1 MFREWTDLKVGWRR
15 TATLAFAGLALAIAA
30 ACGETDVT
38 NTSVAVGQAATV
50 EAPEMAGYEPVRIS
64 NCGHEVT
71 YTAPPKRAITLNQ
84 HATEVM
90 LALGLQDSMIGTAY
104 IDDEILP
111 EYREVYSQ
119 IEVLAEQYP
128 SREVLLGADPDFLFG
143 GFASAFTR
151 PENSPPRDELLRLGI
166 HSYLSTASCS
176 TREGPLTLDQVYVDF
191 LNVGRIFGVEDRAA
205 ALVERWEAEL
215 ADVKSRI
222 GSGVASPKVF
232 LYDSG
237 DDAPFTAGCCGVANL
252 VIEEASGANI
262 FGDLPGNYKTVN
274 WEEVV
279 ERDPDVVVL
288 IEADW
293 STSADKEEILLES
306 ESLASIS
313 AIENERFVVVPFSS
327 TVPGPRV
334 PELIKT
340 LVTAFYP

>member
-1 MFREWTDLKVGWRR
+1 MFREWRGLKAARR
-15 TATLAFAGLALAIAA
+15 RVATLAFAGLVLAVAA
-30 ACGETDVT
+30 ACGKTDVT
-38 NTSVAVGQAATV
+38 TTSAVVGQAATV
-50 EAPEMAGYEPVRIS
+50 EAPAMASYEPVRIS

-71 YTAPPKRAITLNQ
+71 YTAPPKRAVTLNQ

-111 EYREVYSQ
+111 EYREAYGQ

-128 SREVLLGADPDFLFG
+128 SWEVLLGADPDFLFG

-151 PENSPPRDELLRLGI
+151 KENSPPRDELLRLGI

-191 LNVGRIFGVEDRAA
+191 LNIGKIFGVEDRAT
-205 ALVERWEAEL
+205 ALVEQWQTEL
-215 ADVKSRI
+215 AGAKSRI

-237 DDAPFTAGCCGVANL
+237 DDAPFTAACCGAANL
-252 VIEEASGANI
+252 VIEEAGGVNI

-279 ERDPDVVVL
+279 ERDPEIVVL

-293 STSADKEEILLES
+293 STSADKEKLLLES

-313 AIENERFVVVPFSS
+313 AVENQRFVIVPFSS

-334 PELIKT
+334 PELVKT
-340 LVTAFYP
+340 LVKAFHP